1 MTDLNQYLRVTEV
14 IAPFS
19 GVEFVPKDLL
29 QMAADR
35 GTLVHDQIENFLSP
49 LGIVEQYDHIDGYM
63 KSFYDFWE
71 SWTGKDIIAMEER
84 LFCDEKMITGK
95 FDLLCRSGDSFC
107 ILDWKTSSKPQK
119 KSWRLQAAGY
129 RYLASSK
136 YDVDQVIF
144 VNLKKNGLPATL
156 HKFDTYEED
165 LGTFFKCLDLYK
177 YFEMETRG
185 SR

>member
-1 MTDLNQYLRVTEV
+1 MKDQDNYLRITEL
-14 IAPFS
+14 IMPFS
-19 GVEFVPKDLL
+19 GVEFVPEQYLIP
-29 QMAADR
+29 AAER
-35 GTLVHDQIENFLSP
+35 GTLVHEQIENYLSP
-49 LGIVEQYDHIDGYM
+49 LGIVEQYEHIDGYM

-144 VNLKKNGLPATL
+144 VNLKKNGSTAGIYS
-156 HKFDTYEED
+156 FDSYEED
-165 LGTFFKCLDLYK
+165 LETLWKCLDLYR
-177 YFEMETRG
+177 YFEMNTTRG
-185 SR
+185 